1 MPHFVVMRLLQM
13 IPVMLGVSFVV
24 FISVYL
30 VPGDVARTVLGN
42 QASDVAVQA
51 LREDLGLNRPLLVQ
65 YGIWLWNLLQFDLG
79 YSISQRVEVASLLG
93 DKIVNSFILMGFS
106 LFLVVAVS
114 FLLSVFSATHFRSLG
129 DRLTIFGTLLL
140 ASAPTFWLG
149 ILLLYVFSVKFPL
162 FPTSGMYNFY
172 DPGGFWQLVHH
183 ATLPAIATA
192 ASSIAIVTRVSRS
205 AMIDVTN
212 KTYMTALRS
221 RGIRRRRLSYVHMVR
236 NALPSFVNISGL
248 QVGYLFG
255 SAIFSEIIFN
265 WPGIGLQL
273 YNAILQRDVPMIQ
286 GCSLVIALT
295 FVISNFIAD
304 YIVRAL
310 DASER

>member
-1 MPHFVVMRLLQM
+1 MPRFVVMRLLQM

-30 VPGDVARTVLGN
+30 VPGDVARTVLGQ
-42 QASDVAVQA
+42 QASDTAVQA
-51 LREDLGLNRPLLVQ
+51 LREELGLNRPLLVQ
-65 YGIWLWNLLQFDLG
+65 YGIWLWDLLQFDLG

-93 DKIVNSFILMGFS
+93 EKIVNSFILMGFS
-106 LFLVVAVS
+106 LFLVITVS
-114 FLLSVFSATHFRSLG
+114 FLLAVFSATHFRSIG

-149 ILLLYVFSVKFPL
+149 ILLLYLFSVKFPL
-162 FPTSGMYNFY
+162 FPTSGMHNFY
-172 DPGGFWQLVHH
+172 DPGGFWELVHH

-212 KTYMTALRS
+212 KTYMMALRS
-221 RGIRRRRLSYVHMVR
+221 RGIRRRRLNYVHMVR

-295 FVISNFIAD
+295 FVISNFLAD
-304 YIVRAL
+304 FIVRAL

>member
-1 MPHFVVMRLLQM
+1 MPRFVAMRLLQM

-30 VPGDVARTVLGN
+30 VPGDVARTALGQ
-42 QASDVAVQA
+42 QASDTAVQA
-51 LREDLGLNRPLLVQ
+51 LREELGLNRPLLIQ
-65 YGIWLWNLLQFDLG
+65 YGVWLWDLLQFDLG
-79 YSISQRVEVASLLG
+79 FSIAQRVPVISLLG
-93 DKIVNSFILMGFS
+93 DKILNSFILMGFS
-106 LFLVVAVS
+106 LFLVIVIS
-114 FLLSVFSATHFRSLG
+114 FSLAVFSATHFRKLS
-129 DRLTIFGTLLL
+129 DRLTVFGTLLM

-149 ILLLYVFSVKFPL
+149 ILLLYFFSVKYPL
-162 FPTSGMYNFY
+162 FPTSGMYNLY

-205 AMIDVTN
+205 AMIDVST

-221 RGIRRRRLSYVHMVR
+221 RGIRRRRLDFIHMVR
-236 NALPSFVNISGL
+236 NSLPSFVNITGL

-273 YNAILQRDVPMIQ
+273 YNAILQRDMPMIQ
-286 GCSLVIALT
+286 GCALVIALT
-295 FVISNFIAD
+295 FVVSNFVAD
-304 YIVRAL
+304 FIVRAL
-310 DASER
+310 DATKR

>member
-1 MPHFVVMRLLQM
+1 MPRFVVMRLLQM

-30 VPGDVARTVLGN
+30 VPGDVARTVLGQ
-42 QASDVAVQA
+42 QASDTAVQV
-51 LREDLGLNRPLLVQ
+51 LREELGLNRPLLVQ
-65 YGIWLWNLLQFDLG
+65 YGIWLWDLLQFDLG

-93 DKIVNSFILMGFS
+93 EKIVNSFILMGFS
-106 LFLVVAVS
+106 LFLVITVS
-114 FLLSVFSATHFRSLG
+114 FLLAVFSATHFRSIG

-149 ILLLYVFSVKFPL
+149 ILLLYLFSVKFPL
-162 FPTSGMYNFY
+162 FPTSGMHNFY
-172 DPGGFWQLVHH
+172 DPGGFWELVHH

-212 KTYMTALRS
+212 KTYMMALRS
-221 RGIRRRRLSYVHMVR
+221 RGIRRRRLNYVHMVR

-295 FVISNFIAD
+295 FVISNFLAD
-304 YIVRAL
+304 FIVRAL

>member
-1 MPHFVVMRLLQM
+1 
-13 IPVMLGVSFVV
+13 LG
-24 FISVYL
+24 
-30 VPGDVARTVLGN
+30 
-42 QASDVAVQA
+42 
-51 LREDLGLNRPLLVQ
+51 E
-65 YGIWLWNLLQFDLG
+65 
-79 YSISQRVEVASLLG
+79 
-93 DKIVNSFILMGFS
+93 KIVNSFILMGFS
-106 LFLVVAVS
+106 LFLVITVS
-114 FLLSVFSATHFRSLG
+114 FLLAVFSATHFRSIG

-149 ILLLYVFSVKFPL
+149 ILLLYLFSVKFPL
-162 FPTSGMYNFY
+162 FPTSGMQNFY
-172 DPGGFWQLVHH
+172 DPGGFWELVHH

-212 KTYMTALRS
+212 KTYMMALRS
-221 RGIRRRRLSYVHMVR
+221 RGIRRRRLNYVHMVR

-295 FVISNFIAD
+295 FVISNFLAD
-304 YIVRAL
+304 FIVRAL

>member
-1 MPHFVVMRLLQM
+1 MRLLQM

-30 VPGDVARTVLGN
+30 VPGDVARTVLGQ
-42 QASDVAVQA
+42 QASDTAVQA
-51 LREDLGLNRPLLVQ
+51 LREELGLNRPLLVQ
-65 YGIWLWNLLQFDLG
+65 YGIWLWDLLHFDLG
-79 YSISQRVEVASLLG
+79 FSISQRVSVSTLLG
-93 DKIVNSFILMGFS
+93 EKILNSLILMGFS
-106 LFLVVAVS
+106 LFLVITLS
-114 FLLSVFSATHFRSLG
+114 FTLSVYSATHFRKIG
-129 DRLTIFGTLLL
+129 DRLAIFGTLVM

-149 ILLLYVFSVKFPL
+149 ILLLYVFSIKFPF
-162 FPTSGMYNFY
+162 FPTSGMHNFY
-172 DPGGFWQLVHH
+172 NPGGFWEVVHH

-192 ASSIAIVTRVSRS
+192 ASSIAIVTRVTRS
-205 AMIDVTN
+205 AMIDVIT

-221 RGIRRRRLSYVHMVR
+221 RGIRRRRLNYVHMVR

-273 YNAILQRDVPMIQ
+273 YDAILQRDVPMIQ
-286 GCSLVIALT
+286 GCSLVIALM
-295 FVISNFIAD
+295 FVISNFLSD
-304 YIVRAL
+304 YIVRSL
-310 DASER
+310 DAIKR

>member
-1 MPHFVVMRLLQM
+1 MPRFVFTRLLQM

-30 VPGDVARTVLGN
+30 VPGDVARTVLGQ
-42 QASDVAVQA
+42 QASDTAVQA
-51 LREDLGLNRPLLVQ
+51 LREELGLNRPLLVQ
-65 YGIWLWNLLQFDLG
+65 YGIWLWDLLHFDLG
-79 YSISQRVEVASLLG
+79 FSISQRVLVSALLG
-93 DKIVNSFILMGFS
+93 EKILNSLILMGFS
-106 LFLVVAVS
+106 LFLVITLS
-114 FLLSVFSATHFRSLG
+114 FVISVYSATHFRKIG
-129 DRLTIFGTLLL
+129 DRLAIFGTLIM

-149 ILLLYVFSVKFPL
+149 ILLLYVFSIKFPL
-162 FPTSGMYNFY
+162 FPTSGMHNFY
-172 DPGGFWQLVHH
+172 NPGGFWEVLHH

-192 ASSIAIVTRVSRS
+192 ASSIAIVTRVTRS
-205 AMIDVTN
+205 AMIDVIT

-221 RGIRRRRLSYVHMVR
+221 RGIRRRRLNYVHMVR

-273 YNAILQRDVPMIQ
+273 YNAILQRDLPMIQ
-286 GCSLVIALT
+286 GCSLVIALM
-295 FVISNFIAD
+295 FVISNFLSD

-310 DASER
+310 DAIKR

>member
-1 MPHFVVMRLLQM
+1 MRLLQM

-30 VPGDVARTVLGN
+30 VPGDVARTVLGQ
-42 QASDVAVQA
+42 QASDTAVQA
-51 LREDLGLNRPLLVQ
+51 LREELGLNRPLLVQ
-65 YGIWLWNLLQFDLG
+65 YGIWLWDLLQFDLG

-93 DKIVNSFILMGFS
+93 EKIVNSFILMGFS
-106 LFLVVAVS
+106 LFLVITVS
-114 FLLSVFSATHFRSLG
+114 FLLAVFSATHFRSIG

-149 ILLLYVFSVKFPL
+149 ILLLYLFSVKFPL
-162 FPTSGMYNFY
+162 FPTSGMHNFY
-172 DPGGFWQLVHH
+172 DPGGFWELVHH

-212 KTYMTALRS
+212 KTYMMALRS
-221 RGIRRRRLSYVHMVR
+221 RGIRRRRLNYVHMVR

-295 FVISNFIAD
+295 FVISNFLAD
-304 YIVRAL
+304 FIVRAL

>member
-1 MPHFVVMRLLQM
+1 MRLLQM

-30 VPGDVARTVLGN
+30 VPGDVARTVLGQ
-42 QASDVAVQA
+42 QASDTAVQA
-51 LREDLGLNRPLLVQ
+51 LREELGLNRPLLVQ
-65 YGIWLWNLLQFDLG
+65 YGIWLWDLLHFDLG
-79 YSISQRVEVASLLG
+79 FSISQRVSVSALLG
-93 DKIVNSFILMGFS
+93 EKILNSLILMGFS
-106 LFLVVAVS
+106 LFLVISLS
-114 FLLSVFSATHFRSLG
+114 FVFSVYSATHFRKIG
-129 DRLTIFGTLLL
+129 DRLAIFGTLIM

-149 ILLLYVFSVKFPL
+149 ILLLYVFSIKFPL
-162 FPTSGMYNFY
+162 FPTSGMHNFY
-172 DPGGFWQLVHH
+172 NPGGFWEVLHH

-192 ASSIAIVTRVSRS
+192 ASSIAIVTRVTRS
-205 AMIDVTN
+205 AMIDVTS

-221 RGIRRRRLSYVHMVR
+221 RGIRRRRLNYVHMVR

-273 YNAILQRDVPMIQ
+273 YDAILQRDVPMIQ
-286 GCSLVIALT
+286 GCSLVIALM
-295 FVISNFIAD
+295 FVISNFLSD

-310 DASER
+310 DAIKR

>member
-1 MPHFVVMRLLQM
+1 MRLLQM

-24 FISVYL
+24 FVSVYL
-30 VPGDVARTVLGN
+30 VPGDVARTVLGQ
-42 QASDVAVQA
+42 QASDTAVQA
-51 LREDLGLNRPLLVQ
+51 LREELGLNRPLLVQ
-65 YGIWLWNLLQFDLG
+65 YGIWLWDLLQFDLG
-79 YSISQRVEVASLLG
+79 FSISQRVAVSSLLG
-93 DKIVNSFILMGFS
+93 SKILNSLILMGFS
-106 LFLVVAVS
+106 LFLVITLS
-114 FLLSVFSATHFRSLG
+114 FIFSVYAATHFRKIG
-129 DRLTIFGTLLL
+129 DRLTIFGTLIM

-149 ILLLYVFSVKFPL
+149 ILLLYMFSIKFPL
-162 FPTSGMYNFY
+162 FPTSGMNNMY
-172 DPGGFWQLVHH
+172 DPGGFWTILHH

-205 AMIDVTN
+205 AMIDVIN
-212 KTYMTALRS
+212 RTYMTALRS
-221 RGIRRRRLSYVHMVR
+221 RGIRRRRLNYVHMVR
-236 NALPSFVNISGL
+236 NALPAYVNISGL

-286 GCSLVIALT
+286 GCSLVIALM

-310 DASER
+310 DATKR

>member
-1 MPHFVVMRLLQM
+1 MPRFVLMRLLQM

-30 VPGDVARTVLGN
+30 VPGDVARTVLGY
-42 QASDVAVQA
+42 QASETAVQA
-51 LREDLGLNRPLLVQ
+51 LREELGLNRPLLVQ
-65 YGIWLWNLLQFDLG
+65 YGIWLWDLLSFDLG
-79 YSISQRVEVASLLG
+79 FSISQRVPVISILG
-93 DKIVNSFILMGFS
+93 DKIVNSLILMGFS
-106 LFLVVAVS
+106 IFLVIAVS
-114 FLLSVFSATHFRSLG
+114 FLLSVLAATRFRQLG
-129 DRLTIFGTLLL
+129 DRLTVLGTLLM

-149 ILLLYVFSVKFPL
+149 ILLLYLFSIKIPL
-162 FPTSGMYNFY
+162 FPTSGMYNMY

-183 ATLPAIATA
+183 AALPAIATA

-205 AMIDVTN
+205 AMIDVSQ

-221 RGIRRRRLSYVHMVR
+221 RGVRRRGLNYVHMVR
-236 NALPSFVNISGL
+236 NALPAFVNISGL

-295 FVISNFIAD
+295 FVISNFLAD

-310 DASER
+310 DATQR

>member
-1 MPHFVVMRLLQM
+1 MPRFVFMRLLQM

-30 VPGDVARTVLGN
+30 VPGDVARTVLGQ
-42 QASDVAVQA
+42 QASDTAVQA
-51 LREDLGLNRPLLVQ
+51 LREELGLNRPLLVQ
-65 YGIWLWNLLQFDLG
+65 YGIWLWDLLHFDLG
-79 YSISQRVEVASLLG
+79 FSISQRVSVSALLG
-93 DKIVNSFILMGFS
+93 EKILNSLILMGFS
-106 LFLVVAVS
+106 LFLVISLS
-114 FLLSVFSATHFRSLG
+114 FVFSVYSATHFRKIG
-129 DRLTIFGTLLL
+129 DRLAIFGTLIM

-149 ILLLYVFSVKFPL
+149 ILLLYVFSIKFPL
-162 FPTSGMYNFY
+162 FPTSGMHNFY
-172 DPGGFWQLVHH
+172 NPGGFWEVLHH

-192 ASSIAIVTRVSRS
+192 ASSIAIVTRVTRS
-205 AMIDVTN
+205 AMIDVTS

-221 RGIRRRRLSYVHMVR
+221 RGIRRRRLNYVHMVR

-273 YNAILQRDVPMIQ
+273 YDAILQRDVPMIQ
-286 GCSLVIALT
+286 GCSLVIALM
-295 FVISNFIAD
+295 FVISNFLSD

-310 DASER
+310 DAIKR

>member
-1 MPHFVVMRLLQM
+1 MPRFVVMRLLQM

-30 VPGDVARTVLGN
+30 VPGDVARTVLGQ
-42 QASDVAVQA
+42 QASDTAVQA
-51 LREDLGLNRPLLVQ
+51 LREELGLNRPLLVQ
-65 YGIWLWNLLQFDLG
+65 YGIWLWDLLQFDLG

-93 DKIVNSFILMGFS
+93 EKIVNSFILMGFS
-106 LFLVVAVS
+106 LFLVITVS
-114 FLLSVFSATHFRSLG
+114 FLLAVFSATHFRSIG

-149 ILLLYVFSVKFPL
+149 ILLLYLFSVKFPL
-162 FPTSGMYNFY
+162 FPTSGMQNFY
-172 DPGGFWQLVHH
+172 DPGGFWELVHH

-212 KTYMTALRS
+212 KTYMMALRS
-221 RGIRRRRLSYVHMVR
+221 RGIRRRRLNYVHMVR

-295 FVISNFIAD
+295 FVISNFLAD
-304 YIVRAL
+304 FIVRAL